1 MEVKVGG
8 SRSKI
13 RNVDTDILFGYV
25 ERSGVSM
32 SYSTSSSGGIG
43 SAERTVSSS
52 KGKESSYTVFLINE
66 LFPKNVSLEYG
77 NLKPC
82 GNLAE
87 EMGRTR
93 RLERSINNHIPKK
106 IERLQNEMKV
116 LDKKSPQYKRSM
128 KCRRRKIADE
138 KVKLKDYRYELKYR
152 KRLVYNCSQLI
163 IPAIYIIRRPKYNRV
178 IAKWR
183 FMGKTQKP
191 IHLGTMVDV
200 GKMSD
205 TDLKE
210 RSIRMIRNRFSQP
223 LDTLTLKW
231 IKDENNRL
239 NAWCERMG
247 YKIRRG

>member
-93 RLERSINNHIPKK
+93 TLERSINTHIPNKLERHYKK
-106 IERLQNEMKV
+106 RDGLN
-116 LDKKSPQYKRSM
+116 KKSPQYNRSL
-128 KCRRRKIADE
+128 KCINRKIADE
-138 KVKLKDYRYELKYR
+138 KLKLKDYRYELKYR

-191 IHLGTMVDV
+191 IHLGTMGDV
-200 GKMSD
+200 GDMSD
-205 TDLKE
+205 TNLKE
-210 RSIRMIRNRFSQP
+210 RAIRMIRNRFSQP

-247 YKIRRG
+247 YKIRRS